1 MIVYKCFVLKIDITK
16 QNASIP
22 LQIRNSLKRAV
33 SEAMNLSVKQQTH
46 RGRKANVDEK
56 IDYIWSRIQCRDNQ
70 YTYEI
75 NRDSQ
80 FINLIKQ
87 KLTDDDMDYLEMFI
101 EEIERNLPV
110 QQIYIDRANN
120 EYTEN
125 EIDDRDSDLK
135 QKAIIMAQTAMQYGD
150 KSVNEIIETIM
161 SSEPFCYSKNL
172 ETELKTHF
180 KHENK

>member
-1 MIVYKCFVLKIDITK
+1 
-16 QNASIP
+16 
-22 LQIRNSLKRAV
+22 
-33 SEAMNLSVKQQTH
+33 MNLSVKQQTH

-70 YTYEI
+70 YAYEI

-80 FINLIKQ
+80 FLNLIKQ
-87 KLTDDDMDYLEMFI
+87 KLSDDDMDYLEMFI
-101 EEIERNLPV
+101 EEVERNLPV

-125 EIDDRDSDLK
+125 EVDDRDSDLK
-135 QKAIIMAQTAMQYGD
+135 QKAIIMIQTALKYGS
-150 KSVNEIIETIM
+150 KPLNEIIKAIM

-172 ETELKTHF
+172 ETELKKHF